1 MRSYLGSVLAVVL
14 FILVAGAAG
23 FDATEAGSNPGIHNF
38 GDALWWAL
46 VTMTTVGYGD
56 IFPVTLFGRLIGAV
70 LMVTGIG
77 TLGISTAAIAAYLI
91 RSDRLDA
98 LRIRGMEGHVV
109 VCGLGAAG
117 ALLAQAFRAQGRQ
130 VLVIEKDD
138 TNPRIVAC
146 RDAGIA
152 VLIGDAAR
160 PETLRRARLDRARE
174 MLVVCGS
181 DGENMQVTAQA
192 NALRQVHPERLTCAT
207 QINDPELWYALRTW
221 ELSESHGVRQE
232 FFNLSELGARALLAL
247 HPPFAGRSVGAKRP
261 TGAGAQKILLVG
273 AGPIGQYLIQHMVR
287 QRQDDAEAHKP
298 PLQIVLVDRHPE
310 PAHDQMHYRHPEL
323 RTLAEV
329 TALAMD
335 LRSSEFQRG
344 AFLFDGHGHCVIAH
358 AYVCLDDDGLALST
372 ALLLVNHLRRF
383 GVPVTVQMP
392 QEGGLASLLNAARSS
407 SDRSSGQLQV
417 FSLLEQA
424 CKPELVLGGTNEV
437 LARALHQDYLESA
450 GDKTDSDAAVA
461 WEDLSAEM
469 QEANRNE
476 ANHIAIKL
484 KAAGL
489 HLVPLTALEAEP
501 FSFTPDEVE
510 QLAML
515 EHDRWVKERTALGW
529 TPGPRNAENKTNPNL
544 VPWSELP
551 EASREM
557 NRASVRQLPT
567 FLMRT
572 GFTAR
577 KSG

>member
-1 MRSYLGSVLAVVL
+1 
-14 FILVAGAAG
+14 
-23 FDATEAGSNPGIHNF
+23 
-38 GDALWWAL
+38 
-46 VTMTTVGYGD
+46 
-56 IFPVTLFGRLIGAV
+56 
-70 LMVTGIG
+70 
-77 TLGISTAAIAAYLI
+77 
-91 RSDRLDA
+91 
-98 LRIRGMEGHVV
+98 
-109 VCGLGAAG
+109 
-117 ALLAQAFRAQGRQ
+117 
-130 VLVIEKDD
+130 
-138 TNPRIVAC
+138 
-146 RDAGIA
+146 
-152 VLIGDAAR
+152 
-160 PETLRRARLDRARE
+160 
-174 MLVVCGS
+174 
-181 DGENMQVTAQA
+181 
-192 NALRQVHPERLTCAT
+192 
-207 QINDPELWYALRTW
+207 
-221 ELSESHGVRQE
+221 
-232 FFNLSELGARALLAL
+232 
-247 HPPFAGRSVGAKRP
+247 
-261 TGAGAQKILLVG
+261 
-273 AGPIGQYLIQHMVR
+273 
-287 QRQDDAEAHKP
+287 
-298 PLQIVLVDRHPE
+298 
-310 PAHDQMHYRHPEL
+310 
-323 RTLAEV
+323 
-329 TALAMD
+329 
-335 LRSSEFQRG
+335 
-344 AFLFDGHGHCVIAH
+344 
-358 AYVCLDDDGLALST
+358 
-372 ALLLVNHLRRF
+372 
-383 GVPVTVQMP
+383 MP

-450 GDKTDSDAAVA
+450 GEKTDSDAAVA